1 MILKEW
7 YIINFIKKTYQRQTM
22 KEKTQRNFNLALSLA
37 IIIDLILITLTLVS
51 YVPEN
56 VYYGIIVF
64 DTAICIV
71 LIIEFFT
78 RFHKSDDKKHFV
90 RKNWVE
96 LVAAIPFDLIMLPFA
111 LNYARFLRLFRIL
124 KFIKVIALFS
134 QFLESIDVF
143 LKRTHLDEV
152 LGVTLLVVLGCTLG
166 LYLFDPSINNLFD
179 SLWFVLSTIT
189 TVGYGDVLPHS
200 GIGKII
206 GLITLIVG
214 VLLFSAIT
222 GAMVSYFAR
231 KIFANEDFNIT
242 ENDDNIELLK
252 DDLNFNKQ
260 NLNTVH
266 SKVDKLDSD
275 VESLKKELKEMK
287 EINKELKE
295 EIKSLNENLKEK
307 NE

>member
-1 MILKEW
+1 
-7 YIINFIKKTYQRQTM
+7 M
-22 KEKTQRNFNLALSLA
+22 KENNKRKFNMALSLA
-37 IIIDLILITLTLVS
+37 IIIDLILITLTLIS

-56 VYYGIIVF
+56 IYYGIIVF
-64 DTAICIV
+64 DTIICIV
-71 LIIEFFT
+71 LLIEFFT
-78 RFHKSDDKKHFV
+78 RLSKSDDKRHFFL
-90 RKNWVE
+90 KNWVE

-111 LNYARFLRLFRIL
+111 LNYARFLRLIRVL

-152 LGVTLLVVLGCTLG
+152 FGITLLVVLASTLG
-166 LYLFDPSINNLFD
+166 LYLFDSSINSLFD

-189 TVGYGDVLPHS
+189 TVGYGDVLPQS
-200 GIGKII
+200 PIGKII
-206 GLITLIVG
+206 GLIILIVG

-252 DDLNFNKQ
+252 EDLNFNKE

-266 SKVDKLDSD
+266 SKVDMIDED
-275 VESLKKELKEMK
+275 VKHLKKELEEMKELNKELREEIKTLNESLKK
-287 EINKELKE
+287 
-295 EIKSLNENLKEK
+295 
-307 NE
+307 